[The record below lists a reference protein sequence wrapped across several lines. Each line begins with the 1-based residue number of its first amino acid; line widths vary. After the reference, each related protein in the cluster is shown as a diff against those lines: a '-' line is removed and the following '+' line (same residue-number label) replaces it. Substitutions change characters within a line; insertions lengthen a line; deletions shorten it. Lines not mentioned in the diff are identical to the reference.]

1 MSSIGVSNISSTPT
15 LPSRSDGNA
24 RARCGWR
31 DVGTVE
37 SMEALRTVRAAWRH
51 ACDRN
56 APLLAA
62 GVAFYAFLAL
72 FPAMIA
78 AVLGYGIFAS
88 PETVQRQAD
97 QIADALPADAAS
109 VLNGQLEA
117 ITSTGGSSLGVGLVI
132 ALALA
137 LYSASG
143 GTSNLLTALR
153 VMFART
159 ERPGFLQAKLE
170 ALGLTL
176 AGIVLVLALVTL
188 IAAAPAVLDALD
200 LPGAARAGIEA
211 GRWVLIAAT
220 LVASI
225 AVLFRR
231 AKRGDR
237 SPTRLGVG
245 VAAGLLL
252 AASVGFSVYV
262 DNFGSYG
269 KTYGALAGVVALLL
283 WMWVGLFALLLG
295 ASIETVI
302 EAGSRQAGDHE
313 PGGAHDDQ

>member
-1 MSSIGVSNISSTPT
+1 M
-15 LPSRSDGNA
+15 D
-24 RARCGWR
+24 
-31 DVGTVE
+31 TVE

-51 ACDRN
+51 ASDRN
-56 APLLAA
+56 ASLLAA

-78 AVLGYGIFAS
+78 GVLGYGVFAS
-88 PETVQRQAD
+88 PETVRRQAD

-117 ITSTGGSSLGVGLVI
+117 ITNTGGNSLGVGLAI

-143 GTSNLLTALR
+143 GTSHLLTALR
-153 VMFART
+153 IMFART
-159 ERPGFLQAKLE
+159 ERPGFLRAKLE

-176 AGIVLVLALVTL
+176 AGIVLVLTLVTL
-188 IAAAPAVLDALD
+188 IAAAPVVLDALD
-200 LPGAARAGIEA
+200 LPGVARAGVEA
-211 GRWVLIAAT
+211 GRWALVTAT
-220 LVASI
+220 LAASI

-237 SPTRLGVG
+237 SPTRLGVT
-245 VAAGLLL
+245 VALGLLL

-283 WMWVGLFALLLG
+283 WMWTGLFALLLG
-295 ASIETVI
+295 ASIEAVI
-302 EAGSRQAGDHE
+302 EAGSEQAGDDE
-313 PGGAHDDQ
+313 AGRARDDQ